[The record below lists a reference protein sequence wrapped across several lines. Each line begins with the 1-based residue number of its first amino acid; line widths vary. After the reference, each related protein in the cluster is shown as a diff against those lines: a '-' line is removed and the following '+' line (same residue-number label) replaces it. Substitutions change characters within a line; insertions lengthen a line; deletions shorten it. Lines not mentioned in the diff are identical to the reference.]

1 MWRKI
6 ELKMDNQLSNNLNNS
21 DSANKVQT
29 GNQTEQDNI
38 QSSITKQYKCK
49 SCGGNLVYS
58 PNSKDLICE
67 KCLFHQKIQISNS
80 VKKHSLNEELAKN
93 SSHALQNEHKSI
105 KCPNCGSEIELKTYE
120 ISKICE
126 YCGSSI
132 ISQATNIAIKKP
144 DGIIPFMFDKE
155 VAGEKFVAGVKKQ
168 WLAPKQFK
176 KKPPQSI
183 IEGDYI
189 PSFSF
194 NADAVYTYRGVLY
207 ENVTVRD
214 SEGHN
219 TTEQR
224 YFNISGADSNRY
236 ENILVE
242 ASSKI
247 KQNNID
253 NILPYKYKDCYT
265 YDDAFIA
272 GYVVEKY
279 DTEVKNCLQ
288 KYNKLLD
295 ANIQADILSKY
306 RYDGVKSLN
315 FNKTISNET
324 YSYCIV
330 PVYKFSYTY
339 KDKQYITYMNGQTGR
354 IDSNIPKSR
363 LKQTLL
369 VLLPFI
375 FVLLFIIL
383 GFFAGK

>member
-1 MWRKI
+1 
-6 ELKMDNQLSNNLNNS
+6 MDNQLSNNLKNKYVENVKQ
-21 DSANKVQT
+21 ANK
-29 GNQTEQDNI
+29 QTESTAQQNKI
-38 QSSITKQYKCK
+38 KPSKTKQYKCK
-49 SCGGNLVYS
+49 SCGGNLVYC
-58 PNSKDLICE
+58 PNNQDLICE
-67 KCLFHQKIQISNS
+67 KCLSHEAIQFSKN
-80 VKKHSLNEELAKN
+80 VKKHLLNEELSSKN
-93 SSHALQNEHKSI
+93 SPSLQNENKSI
-105 KCPNCGSEIELKTYE
+105 KCPNCGSEIELKAYE
-120 ISKICE
+120 ISKTCD
-126 YCGSSI
+126 YCGSSVI
-132 ISQATNIAIKKP
+132 AQATNVIAKKP

-155 VAGEKFVAGVKKQ
+155 VASEKFVAGVKKQ

-189 PSFSF
+189 PSFGF

-219 TTEQR
+219 TTERR

-247 KQNNID
+247 KQDNIN
-253 NILPYKYKDCYT
+253 NILPFKYKDCFAYN
-265 YDDAFIA
+265 DAFIA

-279 DTEVKNCLQ
+279 DTEVENCLQ

-295 ANIQADILSKY
+295 ENITADILSKY
-306 RYDGVKSLN
+306 RYDGVRSLN
-315 FNKTISNET
+315 FNKTVSNESF
-324 YSYCIV
+324 SYYVV